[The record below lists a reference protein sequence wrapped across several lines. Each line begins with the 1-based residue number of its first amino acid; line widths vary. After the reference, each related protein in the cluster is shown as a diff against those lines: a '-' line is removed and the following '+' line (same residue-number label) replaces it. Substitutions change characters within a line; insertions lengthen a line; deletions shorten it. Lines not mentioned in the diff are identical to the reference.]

1 MARVHIMLASVV
13 VAGWAALVLSG
24 CGGGGGASAPPSQY
38 ITLTNGK
45 VVVEQGAGVVI
56 IKANQSQ
63 LPGVGFDD
71 VVEVKLYRG
80 DAFDNPRT
88 DTPAPADLLRTF
100 RVSRDGTL
108 LDDLQ
113 LPEGRYTAV
122 AENIHV
128 VQDGKE
134 FRSTLTA
141 YVFDVFAQGG
151 ALHTTLPTKFEAKF
165 PALGAVIENSYVAFL
180 TDVGATGGTSR
191 LFVQHANGTV
201 DMTRSL
207 REWPNAAAPTNASV
221 SFEALPGGPALGNVS
236 RLILKA
242 FKP

>member
-1 MARVHIMLASVV
+1 MAKILRALASVIAV
-13 VAGWAALVLSG
+13 GWAALVLSG
-24 CGGGGGASAPPSQY
+24 CGGGGGVASPPPSQY
-38 ITLTNGK
+38 IQLTNGK

-56 IKANQSQ
+56 IKASQSQ

-80 DAFDNPRT
+80 DGFVNPRT
-88 DTPAPADLLRTF
+88 DTPSPSNLLRTF

-128 VQDGKE
+128 VQDSKE
-134 FRSTLTA
+134 FRSLLTA
-141 YVFDVFAQGG
+141 YVFDVFASGG
-151 ALHTTLPTKFEAKF
+151 SLHTTLPIKFEAKF

-180 TDVGATGGTSR
+180 TDAGAAGGSSR

-201 DMTRSL
+201 DMTRPFVPQTEGGNL
-207 REWPNAAAPTNASV
+207 VAAV
-221 SFEALPGGPALGNVS
+221 SFDALPRGPTLGNVS

-242 FKP
+242 LKP